1 MARYNVAEAV
11 ESMAAPLVGG
21 MGLELVSVEFVKEAS
36 RYYLRVFIDKPGGV
50 TLDDC
55 QALSGKLDML
65 LDEKDLIPYSY
76 VLEVSSPGIERP
88 LKKLKD
94 FERFLGHVVN
104 IATYAPIDGKKKF
117 TGLLAEAGSQGISLE
132 VNGSMVPIPM
142 EQVASAKL
150 AVQF

>member
-11 ESMAAPLVGG
+11 ESMAAPLVDG
-21 MGLELVSVEFVKEAS
+21 MGMELVGVEFVKEAS
-36 RYYLRVFIDKPGGV
+36 QYYLRIFIDRPGGV

-55 QALSGKLDML
+55 QVVSRQMDAL
-65 LDEKDLIPYSY
+65 LDEKDPIPYSY

-94 FERFLGHVVN
+94 FERFMGHMVK
-104 IATYAPIDGKKKF
+104 IATYVPIDGKKKF
-117 TGLLAEAGSQGISLE
+117 TGLLADAGSQGISLE
-132 VNGSMVPIPM
+132 VSGSMVSIPI

-150 AVQF
+150 AVEF